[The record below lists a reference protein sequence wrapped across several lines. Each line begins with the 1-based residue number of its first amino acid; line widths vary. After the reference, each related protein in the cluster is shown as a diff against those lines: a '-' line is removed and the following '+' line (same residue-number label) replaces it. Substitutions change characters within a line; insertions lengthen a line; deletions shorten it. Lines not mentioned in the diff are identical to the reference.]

1 MLPWLAALQA
11 PRGCI
16 LHIRNNLC
24 YKAYLGPPAVFAA
37 ETAYD
42 ALNGNPMSPEMRLR
56 LGWAAVIVLFCA
68 AAALLY
74 LDYGRW
80 TKGAGVRY
88 GIAAIGA
95 PAPDVLLDTLDGAHA
110 RLASFQGAP
119 LVVNFFAT
127 WCVPCKA
134 ELPLLQSRYVQL
146 RSRGLR
152 VLGVDQQEDASQV
165 RAFVKAHGVTY
176 PVVIDGGAAIDAYGG
191 HAIPMSLFIDA
202 HGVLRA
208 VHIGEMSAD
217 MLDDDLQKIM

>member
-1 MLPWLAALQA
+1 M
-11 PRGCI
+11 
-16 LHIRNNLC
+16 
-24 YKAYLGPPAVFAA
+24 FAA

-74 LDYGRW
+74 VDYGRW
-80 TKGAGVRY
+80 TNGVGLRY

-95 PAPDVLLDTLDGAHA
+95 PAPDVPLVTLDGA
-110 RLASFQGAP
+110 RTPLASFQSGP

-134 ELPLLQSRYVQL
+134 ELPLIQSRYVQL
-146 RSRGLR
+146 RTRGLR
-152 VLGVDQQEDASQV
+152 VVGVDQQEDASQV

-176 PVVIDGGAAIDAYGG
+176 PVVIDGGPAFDAYGG

-217 MLDDDLQKIM
+217 ILDDNLQKIM